1 MPNTENI
8 VINTG
13 PIIALVAALGELK
26 VLSSF
31 YRKVLVP
38 LEVIAEIR
46 AGGPKGFAVGEFE
59 DATWLV
65 KWTNP
70 LNISP
75 ILTNSL
81 DMGEASVIQLA
92 LNEKVSTVCID
103 EPRGRSM
110 ARLSG
115 LSITG
120 SIGILLRAKKQGYP
134 ITIQNSIKRMTERG
148 IWLSEKVIN
157 FALTQAGE

>member
-13 PIIALVAALGELK
+13 PIIALVAAIGELK
-26 VLSSF
+26 VLASL

-38 LEVIAEIR
+38 FEVIAELH
-46 AGGPKGFAVGEFE
+46 AAGPKGFAVGEFE

-65 KWTNP
+65 KWTKP

-75 ILTNSL
+75 ILSNSL
-81 DMGEASVIQLA
+81 DLGEASVIQLA
-92 LNEKVSTVCID
+92 LNEKVRTVCID
-103 EPRGRSM
+103 EPRGRSV

-120 SIGILLRAKKQGYP
+120 SIGILLRAKNQGHP
-134 ITIQNSIKRMTERG
+134 ITIQDSIKRMTEKG
-148 IWLSEKVIN
+148 IWLSEKVIK
-157 FALTQAGE
+157 FALKQAGE

>member
-1 MPNTENI
+1 
-8 VINTG
+8 
-13 PIIALVAALGELK
+13 
-26 VLSSF
+26 
-31 YRKVLVP
+31 
-38 LEVIAEIR
+38 
-46 AGGPKGFAVGEFE
+46 
-59 DATWLV
+59 
-65 KWTNP
+65 
-70 LNISP
+70 
-75 ILTNSL
+75 
-81 DMGEASVIQLA
+81 
-92 LNEKVSTVCID
+92 
-103 EPRGRSM
+103 M

>member
-13 PIIALVAALGELK
+13 PIIALVAAIGELK
-26 VLSSF
+26 VLSSL
-31 YRKVLVP
+31 YRKVFVP
-38 LEVIAEIR
+38 FEVTAELH
-46 AGGPKGFAVGEFE
+46 AGGPKAFAVREFE
-59 DATWLV
+59 EATWLV

-92 LNEKVSTVCID
+92 LNENVSTVCID

-120 SIGILLRAKKQGYP
+120 SIGILLRAKNRGYP

-148 IWLSEKVIN
+148 IWLSENVIK
-157 FALTQAGE
+157 FALKQAGE

>member
-13 PIIALVAALGELK
+13 PIIALVAALDELK
-26 VLSSF
+26 VLSSL

-38 LEVIAEIR
+38 FEVIVELH

-59 DATWLV
+59 DAIWLV

-75 ILTNSL
+75 LLTNSL
-81 DMGEASVIQLA
+81 DIGEASVIQLA

-134 ITIQNSIKRMTERG
+134 ITIQDSIKRMTERG

-157 FALTQAGE
+157 FALKQAGE

>member
-1 MPNTENI
+1 
-8 VINTG
+8 
-13 PIIALVAALGELK
+13 
-26 VLSSF
+26 
-31 YRKVLVP
+31 
-38 LEVIAEIR
+38 
-46 AGGPKGFAVGEFE
+46 
-59 DATWLV
+59 
-65 KWTNP
+65 
-70 LNISP
+70 
-75 ILTNSL
+75 
-81 DMGEASVIQLA
+81 MGEASVIQLA

>member
-1 MPNTENI
+1 MPNTINI

-26 VLSSF
+26 VLSF
-31 YRKVLVP
+31 LYRKVLVP
-38 LEVIAEIR
+38 FEVIVELH
-46 AGGPKGFAVGEFE
+46 AGGPDSFAVSEFA
-59 DATWLV
+59 DAIWLD
-65 KWTNP
+65 KWANP

-75 ILTNSL
+75 ILANSL
-81 DMGEASVIQLA
+81 DIGEASVIQLA

-134 ITIQNSIKRMTERG
+134 ITMRNSIIRMTERG
-148 IWLSEKVIN
+148 IWLSEKVID
-157 FALTQAGE
+157 FAIKQAEE

>member
-1 MPNTENI
+1 MPNTEII

-26 VLSSF
+26 VLSSL

-38 LEVIAEIR
+38 FEVITEIR

-65 KWTNP
+65 NWTNSLNTSP
-70 LNISP
+70 L
-75 ILTNSL
+75 LTNSL
-81 DMGEASVIQLA
+81 DIGEASVIQLA

-110 ARLSG
+110 AMLSG
-115 LSITG
+115 LSVTG

-134 ITIQNSIKRMTERG
+134 ISIQNSIERMTEKG
-148 IWLSEKVIN
+148 IWLSEKVHP
-157 FALTQAGE
+157 T